1 MVSGKYRDLSS
12 GPAKICRRGLGVPAW
27 DYSQPTANETQGYPA
42 DRTKKDG
49 FWSLR
54 HEHTIQYDLSI
65 NLN

>member
-1 MVSGKYRDLSS
+1 MSEG
-12 GPAKICRRGLGVPAW
+12 GGVPAW
-27 DYSQPTANETQGYPA
+27 DYSQPTANDKQGYPA

-54 HEHTIQYDLSI
+54 HENTLQHDLSI